1 MEHGNKSKHVP
12 VSTGDKSDFRF
23 LDVSEV
29 SITGGIEA

>member
-1 MEHGNKSKHVP
+1 MEDGSKNKHIS

-23 LDVSEV
+23 PDISEG